1 MTLKQGS
8 TLFLKIVI
16 SLIGIVTLAG
26 LIWFP
31 QTEGRAANLDLFS
44 IYRDPLIIYGFIASI
59 PFFVAL
65 YHGFKLLSYV
75 DQNKVFSESAVKAVR
90 NIKYCAI
97 TLSGFIVLGML
108 YIRLFAHG
116 EDAAGPTA
124 VGIFTTFAAIVIA
137 TAAAV
142 FERLLQNAVD
152 LKSENDLTVWDAIM
166 AIIINIDVMLAK
178 RKMRVT
184 ELSEKVGI
192 TMANLSI
199 LKNGKAK
206 AIRLSTLEAICKALD
221 CQPGD
226 ILEYK
231 GD

>member
-31 QTEGRAANLDLFS
+31 QTEGRAANLDLLS
-44 IYRDPLIIYGFIASI
+44 IYKDPLIIYGFLASI

-65 YHGFKLLSYV
+65 YYAIKLLSYV
-75 DQNKVFSESAVKAVR
+75 DQNKVFSQSAVQAVR
-90 NIKYCAI
+90 NIKYSAI
-97 TLSGFIVLGML
+97 TLSAFIVLGIL

-124 VGIFTTFAAIVIA
+124 LGIFTTFACIMIA

-152 LKSENDLTVWDAIM
+152 IKSENDLTV
-166 AIIINIDVMLAK
+166 
-178 RKMRVT
+178 
-184 ELSEKVGI
+184 
-192 TMANLSI
+192 
-199 LKNGKAK
+199 
-206 AIRLSTLEAICKALD
+206 
-221 CQPGD
+221 
-226 ILEYK
+226 
-231 GD
+231 